1 MSFRKP
7 YTDSNNNNYIYLGEF
22 YLYQNPLNL
31 LCFQCCCFCLRPQ
44 KPSFKYGKNGVSNF
58 RDITDINFLSWVVV
72 AALPKVCQID
82 HAHWTWTWNL
92 DIGPEHFLL
101 GYKPWHWTLT
111 LSSGF
116 AQGIWT
122 HMLSL
127 KFYLKHQVEE
137 YMLIYPIKDKSI
149 IFNLVCNSAFQP
161 VYLIDIS
168 FCPDSILHSWCTLYL
183 ECR

>member
-1 MSFRKP
+1 MIYSNNSSGCTFLGGLVLGKVKKKLNGNKPSVRIFSCDNCSMSFRKP

-127 KFYLKHQVEE
+127 KFYLKHQVE
-137 YMLIYPIKDKSI
+137 
-149 IFNLVCNSAFQP
+149 
-161 VYLIDIS
+161 
-168 FCPDSILHSWCTLYL
+168 
-183 ECR
+183 